1 MLKEIRSYQQT
12 VSTLSDC
19 QTEYRTP
26 NYIWVSDKE
35 SFLNKHIPWNMWEIL
50 VLKKCHSLFI
60 WNSKLSGYYFAVD
73 VQSLSH
79 VWLFATPWTSARQ
92 VSLTFTIPRS
102 LLKLMSIELVMTSNY
117 LILCPPLLLLPSI
130 IPSIKIFSN
139 ESTFHIRW
147 PKYWSFSFSI
157 SPSNEY
163 SGLIYLRLTGLISLL
178 PKGLSRIFSD
188 TQLFT

>member
-92 VSLTFTIPRS
+92 ASLSITNSQS
-102 LLKLMSIELVMTSNY
+102 LPKLMSIESVMSSNY
-117 LILCPPLLLLPSI
+117 LIFCCPLLLLPSI
-130 IPSIKIFSN
+130 FLKIRVFSN
-139 ESTFHIRW
+139 ESALHIRW
-147 PKYWSFSFSI
+147 QIMELQLKHLYKIQKPRMTKAVRKN
-157 SPSNEY
+157 SNN
-163 SGLIYLRLTGLISLL
+163 ITSLN
-178 PKGLSRIFSD
+178 
-188 TQLFT
+188 